1 MTITRAPELPV
12 QELERV
18 TIRFAGDSGDGMQL
32 TGTQFTRTAA
42 VFGNDISTLPDF
54 PAEIRAPAGSLP
66 GVSGFQISFSS
77 SDIHT
82 PGDQPDVLVAMN
94 PAALKT
100 NLGDLPPGGALIVNT
115 DAFSQAN
122 LNKAAYASNPLTDGS
137 LKPYTTFEIPIST
150 LNERS
155 LDGLEMTS
163 KQKDLTKNFFALG
176 IMFWLYERSMTP
188 TIDWIDS
195 KFGARPV
202 VAEANKRALK
212 AGYAFG
218 ETTEIFH
225 THYRVRP
232 AHLDPGTYR
241 NITGNEAAALG
252 FLAASQLS
260 GRPLFYGSYPI
271 TPASDILHQLS
282 GYKAF
287 GVKTFQ
293 AEDEIAAIG
302 AAIGASYGGALGLT
316 ASSGPGIALKTEAM
330 GLALMVELPLV
341 VIDVQRAGPS
351 TGMPTKNEQADLL
364 QVMFGRNS
372 DSPIPIVAPATPGEC
387 FDFAI
392 EAFATG
398 PQVHDA
404 RRLPVRCVPRDRLRA
419 MAHPDR
425 GGPAEHRG
433 RQRRAR
439 RRAVSPVRARPGD
452 ARPAVGR
459 ARHGRTGA
467 PHRWAREGGRH
478 GQRQLRP
485 GQPPPDAAA
494 PGGQGRGDRH
504 GHPAAGRLRAG
515 DGRAAHPRLGLH
527 VRGDPIRRRATARG
541 RPFRGPRP
549 PASPEPVPGQHRAS
563 PAQLPPGAHPRDQP
577 GPAPDA
583 GPRALPDRCRRLRP
597 GARQAVPHRRD
608 HRRGGPDPRGG
619 HALTTDTAAPVP
631 SQPPL
636 SPENERIIQLTR
648 KDFVSDQEVRWC
660 PGCGDYSILAQTQ
673 KVMPDF
679 GYPRENIVFI
689 SGIGC
694 SGRLPY
700 YMNTFGFHTIHGRAP
715 TLATG
720 LKAARPDLMVWVIT
734 GDGDALSIGGNHVI
748 HSMRRN
754 VDINMIMFN
763 NRIYGLTKGQAI
775 AHLGVRQ
782 AHEVDA
788 DGLRGHADHPADDRP
803 RGGGVVRGPLR
814 GHPHRASPGHAGAS
828 GPAQGLVLRGG
839 PPELQHLQRRRVAGL
854 HGSRRAR
861 RSDARA
867 RSTASR

>member
-1 MTITRAPELPV
+1 VTITRAPELPV

-42 VFGNDISTLPDF
+42 VFGNDFSTLPDF

-387 FDFAI
+387 FDLAI
-392 EAFATG
+392 EAFRLALKYMTPVAYLSDAFLATG
-398 PQVHDA
+398 SEPWRIPTVADLPSIAVDNAVRGEAPFRPYERDPETLA
-404 RRLPVRCVPRDRLRA
+404 RPWAVPGTAGLEHRIGGLEKADVTGNVSYDPDNHHRMQLLRA
-419 MAHPDR
+419 AKVAGIATDIPPLDVFGPETGELLILGWGSTYGAIRSAVERLHADGRSVAHAHLRHLNPF
-425 GGPAEHRG
+425 PANTEEVLRSY
-433 RQRRAR
+433 RR
-439 RRAVSPVRARPGD
+439 VLIPEINLGQLLMLVRARYLID
-452 ARPAVGR
+452 AVGY
-459 ARHGRTGA
+459 
-467 PHRWAREGGRH
+467 
-478 GQRQLRP
+478 
-485 GQPPPDAAA
+485 
-494 PGGQGRGDRH
+494 DR
-504 GHPAAGRLRAG
+504 
-515 DGRAAHPRLGLH
+515 
-527 VRGDPIRRRATARG
+527 VRGK
-541 RPFRGPRP
+541 PFRI
-549 PASPEPVPGQHRAS
+549 AEIVAE
-563 PAQLPPGAHPRDQP
+563 A
-577 GPAPDA
+577 
-583 GPRALPDRCRRLRP
+583 
-597 GARQAVPHRRD
+597 
-608 HRRGGPDPRGG
+608 
-619 HALTTDTAAPVP
+619 
-631 SQPPL
+631 
-636 SPENERIIQLTR
+636 ERILT
-648 KDFVSDQEVRWC
+648 E
-660 PGCGDYSILAQTQ
+660 
-673 KVMPDF
+673 
-679 GYPRENIVFI
+679 
-689 SGIGC
+689 
-694 SGRLPY
+694 
-700 YMNTFGFHTIHGRAP
+700 
-715 TLATG
+715 AT
-720 LKAARPDLMVWVIT
+720 P
-734 GDGDALSIGGNHVI
+734 
-748 HSMRRN
+748 
-754 VDINMIMFN
+754 
-763 NRIYGLTKGQAI
+763 
-775 AHLGVRQ
+775 
-782 AHEVDA
+782 
-788 DGLRGHADHPADDRP
+788 
-803 RGGGVVRGPLR
+803 
-814 GHPHRASPGHAGAS
+814 
-828 GPAQGLVLRGG
+828 
-839 PPELQHLQRRRVAGL
+839 
-854 HGSRRAR
+854 
-861 RSDARA
+861 
-867 RSTASR
+867 